1 MSVASFTSRVPA
13 AVAVHPDSILSIPL
27 KRTVHF
33 EVVLPADFDPAASVA
48 YPVLYLNDGQDLARL
63 RLKGTLN
70 TLYRQQAVRP
80 FVLVAI
86 HAGER
91 IQEYGTA
98 ARPDF
103 KARGSKAKQYAEF
116 VLTELLPYVQGKYHV
131 SADPEQAV
139 FGGFSLGGLS
149 AFDLVWHHPEA
160 FARAGA
166 FSGSFWWRS
175 KAIEDGYL
183 DSDRIMHQL
192 VRHGQAHSSHRFW
205 LQTGTLDE
213 TNDRNHNGII
223 DSIEDTLDLMA
234 ELTRHNIP
242 DQHIR
247 YVQMTGGRHDQQT
260 WGRAMPDFLRWAFG
274 ALEGEQPRYGQSK
287 AHLISNRNWASRRRL
302 AKQRRKRVS
311 EKNFLDYLAA
321 PTPVVA
327 AMNSQTRPV
336 SGQYPVYYDESYYPR
351 VPAGA
356 DPLELLEQQT
366 AELQQLLG
374 GLSEEQALTAYAPGK
389 WSIKEMVQH
398 LTDTERIFAYRALC
412 IARGETQSLPGFDEN
427 TYAAE
432 SDANSRTLSELLA
445 ENEMVRK
452 SSLAL
457 FRSFRPAQLDRVG
470 LANNNPISVR
480 ALLYVLPGHEAH
492 HINVLRERYLP
503 LL

>member
-1 MSVASFTSRVPA
+1 
-13 AVAVHPDSILSIPL
+13 
-27 KRTVHF
+27 
-33 EVVLPADFDPAASVA
+33 
-48 YPVLYLNDGQDLARL
+48 
-63 RLKGTLN
+63 
-70 TLYRQQAVRP
+70 
-80 FVLVAI
+80 
-86 HAGER
+86 
-91 IQEYGTA
+91 
-98 ARPDF
+98 
-103 KARGSKAKQYAEF
+103 
-116 VLTELLPYVQGKYHV
+116 
-131 SADPEQAV
+131 
-139 FGGFSLGGLS
+139 
-149 AFDLVWHHPEA
+149 
-160 FARAGA
+160 
-166 FSGSFWWRS
+166 
-175 KAIEDGYL
+175 
-183 DSDRIMHQL
+183 
-192 VRHGQAHSSHRFW
+192 
-205 LQTGTLDE
+205 
-213 TNDRNHNGII
+213 
-223 DSIEDTLDLMA
+223 
-234 ELTRHNIP
+234 
-242 DQHIR
+242 
-247 YVQMTGGRHDQQT
+247 
-260 WGRAMPDFLRWAFG
+260 
-274 ALEGEQPRYGQSK
+274 
-287 AHLISNRNWASRRRL
+287 
-302 AKQRRKRVS
+302 
-311 EKNFLDYLAA
+311 
-321 PTPVVA
+321 
-327 AMNSQTRPV
+327 MNSQTRPV